1 MSSMNRR
8 QWFRVASA
16 LSTLPAIAVATPT
29 SAQAQSGSWRE
40 RKKKVAVRGLQMA
53 YYEAGTGDPIVFLHG
68 NPTSSYLWRN
78 IIPHVQQLGRC
89 IAPDMIG
96 MGDSDRLPDS
106 GPDRYTFRDHQDY
119 LFGLFDVL
127 RLGIG
132 SHSSS
137 MTGVRPSVSHGR
149 SRIRRASR
157 ASRTWNRSS
166 YLQVRRP
173 PPRHRTPWPS
183 GT

>member
-1 MSSMNRR
+1 MNRR

-16 LSTLPAIAVATPT
+16 LTALPAIAAVTPT
-29 SAQAQSGSWRE
+29 SAQAQGRSWRE
-40 RKKKVAVRGLQMA
+40 RKKKVAVHGLQMA

-89 IAPDMIG
+89 IAPDMMG

-119 LFGLFDVL
+119 LFGL
-127 RLGIG
+127 
-132 SHSSS
+132 
-137 MTGVRPSVSHGR
+137 
-149 SRIRRASR
+149 
-157 ASRTWNRSS
+157 
-166 YLQVRRP
+166 
-173 PPRHRTPWPS
+173 
-183 GT
+183 